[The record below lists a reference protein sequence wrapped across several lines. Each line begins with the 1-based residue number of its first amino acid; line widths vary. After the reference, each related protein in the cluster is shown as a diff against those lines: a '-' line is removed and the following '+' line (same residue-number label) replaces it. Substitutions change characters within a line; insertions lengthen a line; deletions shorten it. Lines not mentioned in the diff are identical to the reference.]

1 MLTPRALSTG
11 DASAVRRT
19 LTSSTPVAP
28 NSIAARANLAAILAP
43 IATERY
49 VLEVVDCVADPH
61 RALKEGV
68 LVTPTLVKLAPEPTQ
83 TIVGSLSD
91 RKGVTAA
98 LGLVELPG
106 GGNE

>member
-1 MLTPRALSTG
+1 MTAAGLASEGMLLRLYVVAG
-11 DASAVRRT
+11 
-19 LTSSTPVAP
+19 AP

-43 IATERY
+43 LGKENYA
-49 VLEVVDCVADPH
+49 LEIVDCVTDPH

-91 RKGVTAA
+91 RSSVAA
-98 LGLVELPG
+98 TLGLVG
-106 GGNE
+106 VAGSAVNG